1 MLHMR
6 KLRYRELKWPEIPQA
21 GFLTFYMRQPCSR
34 AVPLCTVQGV
44 SKGRKEKKVGAAIKT
59 QEGWAPGTVYR
70 LQPEPRGV
78 KEGCMKLMPV

>member
-1 MLHMR
+1 MHC
-6 KLRYRELKWPEIPQA
+6 A
-21 GFLTFYMRQPCSR
+21 
-34 AVPLCTVQGV
+34 GV